1 MPTMRTVRISNEVYD
16 EIAKRGKFDETVE
29 DVLRRV
35 FKLDPATHSTGV
47 PRGRRRGRGRVRHAT
62 KRMSARVEDGLLF
75 VWFEDGERNQ
85 WRLPDSSNKAEI
97 RKIRDEAVQFAL
109 GQGATDPGQ
118 TNAVRKAL
126 TDSGYHLIR

>member
-1 MPTMRTVRISNEVYD
+1 
-16 EIAKRGKFDETVE
+16 
-29 DVLRRV
+29 
-35 FKLDPATHSTGV
+35 
-47 PRGRRRGRGRVRHAT
+47 
-62 KRMSARVEDGLLF
+62 MSVRVEDGLLF